1 MRIEQPA
8 ALNKHVDESIP
19 LTWAIRLKMF
29 RLVCPLLLLCSVQM
43 MEIVLIRLWLSG
55 RNFSDHVWALLAAGV
70 FPFALVFIAAEL
82 TLRLHHRTK
91 RTLELEKDAIKITPS
106 KISRVPSERVYAW
119 WLEPVPMKTELR
131 KFTVDYSP
139 DKKGDSHRF
148 WSMVLTQPDQTQ
160 ALRLELDRLRAA
172 GRREAPLIELSEPRP
187 RMQLSRGRALWVF
200 AAAMYLLLHG
210 MPLLLAGLSSTRS
223 RLRGV
228 FLVAGAALTAVGAV
242 LWICAFRLVRRHG
255 MSRQLPPLAPAPEA
269 NLRPE

>member
-1 MRIEQPA
+1 MRIEQA
-8 ALNKHVDESIP
+8 AELNKHVDETIP
-19 LTWAIRLKMF
+19 LTWAVRLKMF

-55 RNFSDHVWALLAAGV
+55 RSFTDLVWLLLAAGI
-70 FPFALVFIAAEL
+70 FPFALVFIATEL

-91 RTLELEKDAIKITPS
+91 RTLELEKDAITITPS

-139 DKKGDSHRF
+139 DKKGDSHRV

-160 ALRLELDRLRAA
+160 ALRLELDGLRLA
-172 GRREAPLIELSEPRP
+172 GRKEVPLIELLEPRP
-187 RMQLSRGRALWVF
+187 RMQPPRSRSMWLI
-200 AAAMYLLLHG
+200 AAAMYLLVHG
-210 MPLLLAGLSSTRS
+210 MPLLFTGFSSARS

-228 FLVAGAALTAVGAV
+228 FLVAGAAFTAVGAV
-242 LWICAFRLVRRHG
+242 LWICAFRLMRRHG
-255 MSRQLPPLAPAPEA
+255 MSRQLPPLAPTREE
-269 NLRPE
+269 NLRPG